1 MNSGK
6 YEVECMQNRNEEN
19 SYNEK
24 KYSEETYGERKQEKP
39 RDQEQN
45 SEEGMRST
53 DHEVMPETD
62 DHVSGGK
69 RPWSEE
75 GRHGISRQGAILIT
89 SLCLV
94 AAAGFATFYT
104 MDTIQK
110 TQEEQRQLEEQNAR
124 IKEEEAQKRQK
135 AQEELAA
142 AESEAAAKMAASD
155 DATAE
160 LEDAEKAEETDTGG
174 EKTADGGTNQAE
186 DAAAVSSGQVQAEL
200 SVINPT
206 VSYEDTTPLTW
217 PVAGNLL
224 MDYSMNSTV
233 YFETLNQY
241 KYNPAL
247 VIGSNVG
254 NQVVAA
260 AKGIVEKISVEDETG
275 TTLTLNLGNN
285 YELIYGQ
292 LKELAVKEGDVVE
305 TGQLLGYISEPTKY
319 YCKEGSNLFF
329 EMKKDGEPVDPFLY
343 LE

>member
-1 MNSGK
+1 
-6 YEVECMQNRNEEN
+6 MQNRNEEN

-24 KYSEETYGERKQEKP
+24 KYSEETYDERKQEKP
-39 RDQEQN
+39 RDQERN

-53 DHEVMPETD
+53 DHEVMPEMD

-104 MDTIQK
+104 MDAIQK

-124 IKEEEAQKRQK
+124 IKEEEAQERQK

-142 AESEAAAKMAASD
+142 AESEAAARMAASD

-174 EKTADGGTNQAE
+174 EKTAEGGTDQAE

-206 VSYEDTTPLTW
+206 VSYEDSTPLTW

>member
-24 KYSEETYGERKQEKP
+24 KYSEETYDERKQEKP
-39 RDQEQN
+39 RDQERN

-124 IKEEEAQKRQK
+124 IKEEEAQERQK

-160 LEDAEKAEETDTGG
+160 IEDAEKAEKTDTGG
-174 EKTADGGTNQAE
+174 EKTAEGGTNQAE

>member
-1 MNSGK
+1 
-6 YEVECMQNRNEEN
+6 MQNRNEEN

-24 KYSEETYGERKQEKP
+24 KYSEETYDERKQEKP
-39 RDQEQN
+39 RDQERN

-124 IKEEEAQKRQK
+124 IKEEEAQERQK

-160 LEDAEKAEETDTGG
+160 IEDAEKAEKTDTGG
-174 EKTADGGTNQAE
+174 EKTAEGGTNQAE

-233 YFETLNQY
+233 
-241 KYNPAL
+241 
-247 VIGSNVG
+247 
-254 NQVVAA
+254 
-260 AKGIVEKISVEDETG
+260 
-275 TTLTLNLGNN
+275 
-285 YELIYGQ
+285 
-292 LKELAVKEGDVVE
+292 
-305 TGQLLGYISEPTKY
+305 
-319 YCKEGSNLFF
+319 
-329 EMKKDGEPVDPFLY
+329 
-343 LE
+343 

>member
-24 KYSEETYGERKQEKP
+24 KYSEETYDERKQEKP
-39 RDQEQN
+39 RDQERT

-62 DHVSGGK
+62 NHVSGGK

-75 GRHGISRQGAILIT
+75 DRHGISRQGAILIT

-124 IKEEEAQKRQK
+124 IKEEEAQERQK

-174 EKTADGGTNQAE
+174 EKTADGGTDQAE

-200 SVINPT
+200 SVLNPT

>member
-1 MNSGK
+1 
-6 YEVECMQNRNEEN
+6 
-19 SYNEK
+19 
-24 KYSEETYGERKQEKP
+24 
-39 RDQEQN
+39 
-45 SEEGMRST
+45 
-53 DHEVMPETD
+53 
-62 DHVSGGK
+62 
-69 RPWSEE
+69 
-75 GRHGISRQGAILIT
+75 
-89 SLCLV
+89 
-94 AAAGFATFYT
+94 
-104 MDTIQK
+104 
-110 TQEEQRQLEEQNAR
+110 
-124 IKEEEAQKRQK
+124 
-135 AQEELAA
+135 
-142 AESEAAAKMAASD
+142 MAASD

-174 EKTADGGTNQAE
+174 EKTAEGGPDQAE

-241 KYNPAL
+241 TYNPAL

-329 EMKKDGEPVDPFLY
+329 EMKKDGEPIDPFLY

>member
-1 MNSGK
+1 
-6 YEVECMQNRNEEN
+6 MQNRNEEN

-24 KYSEETYGERKQEKP
+24 KYSEATYDERKQEKP
-39 RDQEQN
+39 RDQERN

-53 DHEVMPETD
+53 DHEVMPEMD

-124 IKEEEAQKRQK
+124 IKEEEAQERQK

-160 LEDAEKAEETDTGG
+160 LEDAEKAEETDTGR
-174 EKTADGGTNQAE
+174 EKTADGGTDQAE

-206 VSYEDTTPLTW
+206 VSYEDPTPLTW